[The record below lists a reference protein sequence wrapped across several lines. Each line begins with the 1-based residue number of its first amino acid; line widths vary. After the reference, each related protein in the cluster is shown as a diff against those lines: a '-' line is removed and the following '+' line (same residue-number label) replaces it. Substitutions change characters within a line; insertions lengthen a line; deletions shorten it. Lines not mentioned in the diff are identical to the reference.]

1 LWARALGLNVNAKE
15 GEGLRRIKVL
25 VADDHRLMLES
36 IRLAL
41 EADGGIEI
49 VAEVESGAK
58 VIPFVGQ
65 TGPDLVLLDVRL
77 PGVDG
82 LTVLERIRE
91 RYPHVRVVMISGI
104 DDPAVIQAAFDRG
117 ASAFIVKRIDPRD
130 LPSALRQ
137 AISRTVFQPL
147 RSRERPRPETNTNDA
162 DLTKRELTILYALQ
176 RGETNKEIAKELCL
190 AEQTV
195 KFHLTNL
202 YRKLEVASRTEAVRY
217 AYEHGIAERPRIAS
231 ISP

>member
-1 LWARALGLNVNAKE
+1 M
-15 GEGLRRIKVL
+15 RRLKVL

-41 EADGGIEI
+41 EDEGGIEV
-49 VAEVESGAK
+49 VAEVESGSR
-58 VIPFVGQ
+58 VLPFVGQ

-77 PGVDG
+77 PGMDG
-82 LTVLERIRE
+82 LTVLEKLRE
-91 RYPHVRVVMISGI
+91 RFPHVRVVMISGI
-104 DDPAVIQAAFDRG
+104 DDPSVIQAAFDRG

-137 AISRTVFQPL
+137 AIGRTVFQPL
-147 RSRERPRPETNTNDA
+147 RRGELTRSDA
-162 DLTKRELTILYALQ
+162 VDLDVDLTKRELTILYALQ
-176 RGETNKEIAKELCL
+176 RGETNKEIAEALAL

-202 YRKLEVASRTEAVRY
+202 YRKLEVGSRTEAVRY
-217 AYEHGIAERPRIAS
+217 AYEHGIRERPRFAS